1 MYNMKD
7 FGIFG
12 VNPERV
18 FNDLFK
24 EIQNPERAP
33 FANMFASMEM
43 KIDSYEYEDKYVLEI
58 DLPGYKK
65 EDVQILPDK
74 DILRITAKRTLN
86 DENVKFRERFSGEL
100 VREMR
105 LLPTVDASN
114 IKAKMEDGILTITLP
129 KKVEVENNTKVTIE

>member
-1 MYNMKD
+1 
-7 FGIFG
+7 
-12 VNPERV
+12 
-18 FNDLFK
+18 
-24 EIQNPERAP
+24 
-33 FANMFASMEM
+33 MFASMEM